1 MGQASQPWR
10 QKENEPKV
18 VTEVVYQNPVV
29 NSSYDPDGLQELFEE
44 DYIDWD
50 AFEWDSWNW
59 VVNTPEGEEGEGV
72 STASVA
78 DGADINFD
86 YYANDPLFQMAFSN
100 LDIDTNDLSLGDLQ
114 SATKHVVETFRSV
127 MNDNYSPPW
136 KQGLPS
142 PYVPTELKSDYV
154 TPFDIPRAVH
164 PTIKPIMSMR
174 VRDLQSRSGA
184 RNAEANRQLQ
194 EIANKH
200 PQQGSSPEYRANV
213 AKHNENLKNLK

>member
-1 MGQASQPWR
+1 MGRAYQEHQERQREAAEQAAQ
-10 QKENEPKV
+10 EAN
-18 VTEVVYQNPVV
+18 VVYQNPVV

-78 DGADINFD
+78 DGAGINFG
-86 YYANDPLFQMAFSN
+86 YYANDPLFQMAFAN
-100 LDIDTNDLSLGDLQ
+100 LDIDANELSLGDLQ

-127 MNDNYSPPW
+127 MNDNYRPPW
-136 KQGLPS
+136 KKELPA

-154 TPFDIPRAVH
+154 TPFDMPRAVH
-164 PTIKPIMSMR
+164 PTIGALMSR
-174 VRDLQSRSGA
+174 KVRDLHSRSGA
-184 RNAEANRQLQ
+184 WHAKANNQLQ
-194 EIANKH
+194 AVASAN
-200 PQQGSSPEYRANV
+200 PQQGSSPESRAN
-213 AKHNENLKNLK
+213 A